1 MYQLIL
7 DNAMVKTDDQS
18 AILIANNW
26 KLLLGQLLVIFIKVD
41 RINQA
46 STSSSLASRRI
57 GLSQKTSMPVCQFFQ
72 TPAGCQMGASCRFDH
87 ISPSIP
93 INVAQPSVTTQAT
106 TTLNSAGSSS
116 VVVKNVRGFKLTL
129 QKKGEKNSNGDT
141 IASNDAGVVVE
152 KESDRVPARASRQ
165 SRRVP
170 VQKPQP
176 KTLESMLEQCAS
188 FEERARVMK
197 SHQVDSLLKRFHTNG
212 AKRHTTEQGKEY
224 ITLSMP
230 PSDPDFAF
238 DLEALHVV
246 LQLNRFPSERDAQLQ
261 ILNPEIPPDLK
272 LNIQKAFA
280 RKQRVDTND
289 TLVDLFK
296 WLDKELE
303 GLLITNTHPQN
314 DSIGII
320 ALVKPSEAS
329 EVDRRAFYGNGGAED
344 SEDEGERANASDESA
359 TRDNTDEMSGDDE
372 VTGEEEKDFIL
383 QDTTKLLQK
392 KGTSIRFVNLNL
404 VNISLLSP
412 HMVSVSVKCQRC
424 KTNADFLNIKPNGGS
439 GDLEWAS
446 KSCVKCSEIMVVN
459 FRPDLVHLSNSQLG
473 FLDCV
478 SCTLQDIL
486 PSKLLATCAQ
496 CDATQT
502 PNACFETIGSSVHCR
517 ECHSVMTL
525 GASQFKFV
533 TLQAPVQPKS
543 AVSREKKME
552 KKQKREGLSIGTA
565 LPQNGVCVH
574 YKKSYRWFRFPC
586 CGKLFA
592 CDICHENAN
601 SDAHEMQWATRQVC
615 GFCSREQV
623 YSATK
628 TCVCGKDLVRKDHG
642 GFWEGGKGTREKG
655 KMNRNDSHKF
665 KGLNKT
671 VSNKAKDKLI

>member
-1 MYQLIL
+1 
-7 DNAMVKTDDQS
+7 
-18 AILIANNW
+18 
-26 KLLLGQLLVIFIKVD
+26 
-41 RINQA
+41 
-46 STSSSLASRRI
+46 
-57 GLSQKTSMPVCQFFQ
+57 
-72 TPAGCQMGASCRFDH
+72 MGASCRFEH

-93 INVAQPSVTTQAT
+93 VDAAPSAITTRAT
-106 TTLNSAGSSS
+106 TTLNSAGSPS

-129 QKKGEKNSNGDT
+129 QKKDKKNSNGKN
-141 IASNDAGVVVE
+141 IASNDAAVVAE
-152 KESDRVPARASRQ
+152 KESVPARASVPSSRQ
-165 SRRVP
+165 SKRVP

-176 KTLESMLEQCAS
+176 KTLESLLEQCAS

-197 SHQVDSLLKRFHTNG
+197 RHQVDSLLKRFHTNG
-212 AKRHTTEQGKEY
+212 AKRHVTEQGKEY

-238 DLEALHVV
+238 DLEALNVV

-261 ILNPEIPPDLK
+261 ILNPEIPPHLK
-272 LNIQKAFA
+272 LNIQKAFSK
-280 RKQRVDTND
+280 KQRVDTND

-303 GLLITNTHPQN
+303 GLLITNTPQPS

-329 EVDRRAFYGNGGAED
+329 EVDRRAFYGDGGADD
-344 SEDEGERANASDESA
+344 SEDEGGRAIESDQSA
-359 TRDNTDEMSGDDE
+359 TRDTDEISGDD
-372 VTGEEEKDFIL
+372 VDGEIENSQPIL

-392 KGTSIRFVNLNL
+392 KGTSIRFLNLNL

-412 HMVSVSVKCQRC
+412 HMISVSVKCQRC

-446 KSCVKCSEIMVVN
+446 KSCVKCSETMVVN

-478 SCTLQDIL
+478 SCILQDIL

-496 CDATQT
+496 CDTTQT
-502 PNACFETIGSSVHCR
+502 ANACFETIGSSVHCR

-543 AVSREKKME
+543 AVSHEKKMG

-592 CDICHENAN
+592 CDICHEDAN

-642 GFWEGGKGTREKG
+642 GFWEGGKGTRERG

-671 VSNKAKDKLI
+671 VSNKAKDKLSV